1 MHSLLVLLVAVH
13 LLSKIAFSLILV
25 GEFLKWVQFVREQWL
40 ARGRHRRGRSTR
52 VDNRPV
58 ENWLETKRENED
70 TWLTAMVSPDSC
82 GKIVVDWTSF
92 TVTGS
97 ASISFFWSF
106 TCSSPPKNIFLRKTR
121 SIHFVLYFKLTIY
134 RQVEQERVKSV
145 DQYFPLYC
153 LIFLN
158 PFFSISFSSI
168 YGNKK
173 KNILRRPI

>member
-25 GEFLKWVQFVREQWL
+25 SEFLKWVQFVREQWL
-40 ARGRHRRGRSTR
+40 ETGSDRRGQSTCA
-52 VDNRPV
+52 DSRPV
-58 ENWLETKRENED
+58 ENWERENEHS
-70 TWLTAMVSPDSC
+70 WLTAMVSPDSC

-173 KNILRRPI
+173 KNILRRSI